1 MKERMTTDWQQEK
14 ELLAV
19 VINYVKFHLTPIRM
33 YKNTPAVD
41 EKYSFIR
48 MLKVTSIDFEVTRFS
63 WALYPRPAR
72 RRGLTALLLTESVTQ
87 PIFELASNFLKPLIL
102 SGNLQCIFLIK
113 PSFPFFSS
121 WQSLESTRRMLQLA
135 EEVRVKPG
143 SDAELFM
150 SQTLFE

>member
-1 MKERMTTDWQQEK
+1 
-14 ELLAV
+14 
-19 VINYVKFHLTPIRM
+19 M

-48 MLKVTSIDFEVTRFS
+48 MLKVTSKDFEVTRFS

-102 SGNLQCIFLIK
+102 SANLSSLLNHPFL
-113 PSFPFFSS
+113 FSPLDS
-121 WQSLESTRRMLQLA
+121 PWKVRGVCYNWQKR
-135 EEVRVKPG
+135 
-143 SDAELFM
+143 
-150 SQTLFE
+150 